1 MADFVS
7 RGKNRAL
14 SRRGAFFLT
23 IMYTSL
29 SASWKG
35 EQAFMVKDE
44 VLCALEQSRGTRLSG
59 GQLARELGVSRT
71 AIWKAIEA
79 LRAEG
84 ILVESSQGSGYCLL
98 PEDDSL
104 TAAGVSAL
112 LETETFGR
120 DVLILAETGS
130 TNTTIKEDYAA
141 SRAEGFTLIA
151 HRQTAGRGRL
161 GRGFSSP
168 PGGGLYMSILL
179 KPRLSLSKLNFIT
192 FAAAVA
198 VCRAIKAL
206 CGFQPQIKWVNDV
219 LMEDKKLCGILTEAA
234 VEGETGAV
242 DYAVLGIGI
251 NLRLDRQALP
261 EDVRAV
267 AGSLADFSEHVP
279 RRAQL
284 AASVLWELEQL
295 YRVLNSG
302 DTAPLFAEYRT
313 LLCCLGK
320 PVQVVTAADSYAAI
334 CEDINAQGNLIVT
347 RPNGQ
352 QEILS
357 SGEISIRL

>member
-1 MADFVS
+1 
-7 RGKNRAL
+7 
-14 SRRGAFFLT
+14 
-23 IMYTSL
+23 
-29 SASWKG
+29 
-35 EQAFMVKDE
+35 MVKDE
-44 VLCALEQSRGTRLSG
+44 VLRALEQSRGTRLSG

-98 PEDDSL
+98 AEDDSL

-130 TNTTIKEDYAA
+130 TNTAIKEDYAA

-151 HRQTAGRGRL
+151 RQQTAGRGRL
-161 GRGFSSP
+161 GRSFSSP

-179 KPRLSLSKLNFIT
+179 QPCIPLSRLNFIT
-192 FAAAVA
+192 IAAAVA
-198 VCRAIKAL
+198 VCRAIHAL

-219 LMEDKKLCGILTEAA
+219 LMDGKKLCGILTEAA
-234 VEGETGAV
+234 VEGETGGV

-261 EDVRAV
+261 EDVRMV
-267 AGSLADFSEHVP
+267 AGALADFSQNVP
-279 RRAQL
+279 RRAEL
-284 AASVLWELEQL
+284 AAKVLWELEQL

-302 DTAPLFAEYRT
+302 DTAPLLSEYRA
-313 LLCCLGK
+313 LLCCLGRQ
-320 PVQVVTAADSYAAI
+320 VQVKTAAGSYQAV
-334 CEDINAQGNLIVT
+334 CQDINAQGNLIVIDLEG
-347 RPNGQ
+347 RQ
-352 QEILS
+352 QTLS